1 MSEGKTVSYTIAYV
15 FIALGVIVSCLLIS
29 FGVLFVIASTDR
41 EGGDPGWLSVGA
53 IMIVAGLVITALAVG
68 VFAFLRV
75 RRAQEAKKQG
85 PQEIVQKIDLSGDI
99 QLEKM
104 KCQNCSA
111 ELDRDSITVKEGA
124 IFVSCPY
131 CGTAYQM
138 VEEPKW

>member
-1 MSEGKTVSYTIAYV
+1 MSTEKTVSYTVVYTLIV
-15 FIALGVIVSCLLIS
+15 IGIIVSCLLIS
-29 FGVLFVIASTDR
+29 FGALLVMASTDR
-41 EGGDPGWLSVGA
+41 QTGDTGWLPIGVGFVLTGL
-53 IMIVAGLVITALAVG
+53 IVAALAVG
-68 VFAFLRV
+68 VFVFLRI
-75 RRAQEAKKQG
+75 RRAKEAKQT
-85 PQEIVQKIDLSGDI
+85 QEIIQKIDLSGDI
-99 QLEKM
+99 ALEKM